1 ERRNIMYKFGTVNEL
16 NAVNIVVPEKVYQE
30 VMSIAKMLDERFGAE
45 RDVEDDE
52 GGFIFIALNNS
63 DLSYFKKTYVELNS
77 ELLEY
82 VLPVDDYFN
91 AFYLYGYDYG
101 ISLFLPKSI
110 APDFMKTQSV
120 NDAKIL
126 GA

>member
-1 ERRNIMYKFGTVNEL
+1 MYKFGTVKEL
-16 NAVNIVVPEKVYQE
+16 NAVNIAVPEKVYQE
-30 VMSIAKMLDERFGAE
+30 VMSIATMLDERFGAE

-52 GGFIFIALNNS
+52 GGFIFIALNNL
-63 DLSYFKKTYVELNS
+63 DLSYFKKNYVELNS

-82 VLPVDDYFN
+82 VLPVDDYLN

>member
-1 ERRNIMYKFGTVNEL
+1 MYKFGTVKEL
-16 NAVNIVVPEKVYQE
+16 NSVNMAVSEKVYQE
-30 VMSIAKMLDERFGAE
+30 ALNIATMLDEQFGAE
-45 RDVEDDE
+45 RDVEFDE

-63 DLSYFKKTYVELNS
+63 DLTYFKKNYVELNS

-126 GA
+126 GS

>member
-1 ERRNIMYKFGTVNEL
+1 MYKFGTVKEL
-16 NAVNIVVPEKVYQE
+16 NAVNIAVPEKIYQE
-30 VMSIAKMLDERFGAE
+30 VLSIATMLDELFGAE

-52 GGFIFIALNNS
+52 GGFIFIALDS
-63 DLSYFKKTYVELNS
+63 ADLSYFKKNYVELNS

-82 VLPVDDYFN
+82 VLAVDDYFN

>member
-1 ERRNIMYKFGTVNEL
+1 MYKFGTVKEL
-16 NAVNIVVPEKVYQE
+16 NSINMAVPDKVYQE
-30 VMSIAKMLDERFGAE
+30 ALNIATMLDDQFGAE
-45 RDVEDDE
+45 RNVEFDD

-63 DLSYFKKTYVELNS
+63 DLTYFKKNYVELNS

-101 ISLFLPKSI
+101 ISLFLPASI
-110 APDFMKTQSV
+110 APDFMKIQSV

>member
-1 ERRNIMYKFGTVNEL
+1 MYKFGTVKEL
-16 NAVNIVVPEKVYQE
+16 NAINMAVSEKVYQE
-30 VMSIAKMLDERFGAE
+30 ALSIAIMLDERFGAE

-63 DLSYFKKTYVELNS
+63 DLSYFKKNYVELNS

-82 VLPVDDYFN
+82 VLPVDDYLN

>member
-1 ERRNIMYKFGTVNEL
+1 MYKFGTVKEL
-16 NAVNIVVPEKVYQE
+16 NAVNMSVPEKVYQE
-30 VMSIAKMLDERFGAE
+30 ALNIATMLDEQFGAE
-45 RDVEDDE
+45 RDVEFDE
-52 GGFIFIALNNS
+52 GGFIFIALDNA
-63 DLSYFKKTYVELNS
+63 DIAYFKKNYVELNS

-101 ISLFLPKSI
+101 ISLFLPVSI
-110 APDFMKTQSV
+110 APEFMKIQSV

-126 GA
+126 GD

>member
-1 ERRNIMYKFGTVNEL
+1 MYKFGTVKEL
-16 NAVNIVVPEKVYQE
+16 NSVNMPVPDKVYQE
-30 VMSIAKMLDERFGAE
+30 VFSIATMLDERFGAE
-45 RDVEDDE
+45 RDVERDE
-52 GGFIFIALNNS
+52 GGFIFIALDNS
-63 DLSYFKKTYVELNS
+63 DLTYFKKNYVELNS

-101 ISLFLPKSI
+101 ISLFLPVSI
-110 APDFMKTQSV
+110 APDFMKIQSV

>member
-1 ERRNIMYKFGTVNEL
+1 MYKFGTVKEL
-16 NAVNIVVPEKVYQE
+16 NSINMIVPEKVYKE
-30 VMSIAKMLDERFGAE
+30 VLSIATMLDERFGAE

-52 GGFIFIALNNS
+52 GGFIFVAFNNS
-63 DLSYFKKTYVELNS
+63 DLIYFKKNYVELNS

-82 VLPVDDYFN
+82 VLPIDNYLN
-91 AFYLYGYDYG
+91 AFYLYGYDFV
-101 ISLFLPKSI
+101 ISLFLPASI
-110 APDFMKTQSV
+110 APDFMKIQSV

>member
-1 ERRNIMYKFGTVNEL
+1 MYKFGTVKEL
-16 NAVNIVVPEKVYQE
+16 NAVNLTIPKKVYQE
-30 VMSIAKMLDERFGAE
+30 VLSIATMLDEQFGAE
-45 RDVEDDE
+45 RDVECDE
-52 GGFIFIALNNS
+52 GGFIFIALNSS
-63 DLSYFKKTYVELNS
+63 DLAYFKKNYVELNS

-91 AFYLYGYDYG
+91 AFYLYSYDYG
-101 ISLFLPKSI
+101 ISLFLPVSI
-110 APDFMKTQSV
+110 APDFMKIQSV

>member
-1 ERRNIMYKFGTVNEL
+1 MYKFGTAKEL
-16 NAVNIVVPEKVYQE
+16 NSINMIVPDKVYQE
-30 VMSIAKMLDERFGAE
+30 VLSIATMLDEQFGAE
-45 RDVEDDE
+45 RDVEYDE
-52 GGFIFIALNNS
+52 GGFIVIAENNS
-63 DLSYFKKTYVELNS
+63 DLSYFTKNYVELNS

-82 VLPVDDYFN
+82 VLPVNDYFN

-101 ISLFLPKSI
+101 ISLFLPASI
-110 APDFMKTQSV
+110 APDFMKIQSV

>member
-1 ERRNIMYKFGTVNEL
+1 MYKFGTVKEL
-16 NAVNIVVPEKVYQE
+16 NSVNMPVPNKVYQE
-30 VMSIAKMLDERFGAE
+30 VFSIATMLDERFGAE
-45 RDVEDDE
+45 RDVERDE
-52 GGFIFIALNNS
+52 GGFIFIALDNS
-63 DLSYFKKTYVELNS
+63 DLTYFKKNYVELNS

-101 ISLFLPKSI
+101 ISLFLPVSI
-110 APDFMKTQSV
+110 APDFMKIQSV
-120 NDAKIL
+120 NDTKIL

>member
-1 ERRNIMYKFGTVNEL
+1 MYKFGTVKEL
-16 NAVNIVVPEKVYQE
+16 NAVNMPVPEKVYKE
-30 VMSIAKMLDERFGAE
+30 VLSIATMLDERFGAE
-45 RDVEDDE
+45 RDVENDE
-52 GGFIFIALNNS
+52 GGFIFIAFNNS
-63 DLSYFKKTYVELNS
+63 DLTYFKKNYVELNS

-91 AFYLYGYDYG
+91 AFYLYGYDFG
-101 ISLFLPKSI
+101 ISLFLPASI
-110 APDFMKTQSV
+110 APDFMKIQSV

>member
-1 ERRNIMYKFGTVNEL
+1 MYKFGTVKEL
-16 NAVNIVVPEKVYQE
+16 KAVNIAVPEKVYQE
-30 VMSIAKMLDERFGAE
+30 ALSIATMLDERFGAE

-63 DLSYFKKTYVELNS
+63 DLSYFKKNYVELNS

-82 VLPVDDYFN
+82 VLLVDDYLN

>member
-1 ERRNIMYKFGTVNEL
+1 MYKFGTVKEL
-16 NAVNIVVPEKVYQE
+16 NAVNIAFLEKVYQE
-30 VMSIAKMLDERFGAE
+30 ALSIATMLDERFGAE

-63 DLSYFKKTYVELNS
+63 DLSYFKKNYVELNS

-82 VLPVDDYFN
+82 VLPVDDYLN

>member
-1 ERRNIMYKFGTVNEL
+1 MYKFGTVKEL
-16 NAVNIVVPEKVYQE
+16 NSINMAVPDKVYQE
-30 VMSIAKMLDERFGAE
+30 ALNIATMLDEQFGAE
-45 RDVEDDE
+45 RDVEYDE
-52 GGFIFIALNNS
+52 GGFIFIAFNNS
-63 DLSYFKKTYVELNS
+63 DLSYFTKNYVELNS

-82 VLPVDDYFN
+82 VLPVDNYFN

-101 ISLFLPKSI
+101 ISLFLPASI
-110 APDFMKTQSV
+110 TPEFMKIQSI

>member
-1 ERRNIMYKFGTVNEL
+1 MYKFGTVKEL
-16 NAVNIVVPEKVYQE
+16 NAINIVVPEKVYQE
-30 VMSIAKMLDERFGAE
+30 VMSIATMLDERFDAE

-63 DLSYFKKTYVELNS
+63 DLSYFKKNYVELNS

-82 VLPVDDYFN
+82 VLPVDDYLN

>member
-1 ERRNIMYKFGTVNEL
+1 MYKFGTVKEL
-16 NAVNIVVPEKVYQE
+16 NSVDMPVPEKVYQE
-30 VMSIAKMLDERFGAE
+30 ALNIATMLDEQFSAE

-52 GGFIFIALNNS
+52 GGFIFIALDNS
-63 DLSYFKKTYVELNS
+63 DLTYFKKNYVELNS

-101 ISLFLPKSI
+101 VSLFLPASI
-110 APDFMKTQSV
+110 APEFMKIQSV
-120 NDAKIL
+120 NDANIL

>member
-1 ERRNIMYKFGTVNEL
+1 MYKFGTVKEL
-16 NAVNIVVPEKVYQE
+16 NAVNMPVPEKVYKE
-30 VMSIAKMLDERFGAE
+30 VLSIATMLDERFGAE

-52 GGFIFIALNNS
+52 GGFIFIAFNNS
-63 DLSYFKKTYVELNS
+63 DLTYFKKNYVELNS

-82 VLPVDDYFN
+82 VLPIDNYLN
-91 AFYLYGYDYG
+91 AFYLYGYDFG
-101 ISLFLPKSI
+101 ISLFLPASI
-110 APDFMKTQSV
+110 APEFMKIQSV